1 LLIGIWNFSSSRID
15 PFPVAVQGHPRSIV
29 WSNWSI
35 PIDLWLL
42 LPRPITIELVESLL
56 RSVSVHL
63 MLMLMRKRL
72 TRPYSPVPLLNH
84 ISVMHFL
91 CRILRIISLLLL
103 LLGRIF
109 ILASVSVSPVFAF
122 FGLVSNFAAN

>member
-1 LLIGIWNFSSSRID
+1 
-15 PFPVAVQGHPRSIV
+15 
-29 WSNWSI
+29 
-35 PIDLWLL
+35 

-63 MLMLMRKRL
+63 LLMRL